1 MVYGSSR
8 KSVRGLGAL
17 FATLR
22 ERYGLIGFRDE
33 IYYFKKSMDGYVA
46 ISEPSK
52 NFDSEAVKVKE
63 HE

>member
-17 FATLR
+17 FATIS
-22 ERYGLIGFRDE
+22 EGYGLIGFRDK
-33 IYYFKKSMDGYVA
+33 IYYFEKSMDSYFV

>member
-1 MVYGSSR
+1 LASLIPSSPE
-8 KSVRGLGAL
+8 SIGL